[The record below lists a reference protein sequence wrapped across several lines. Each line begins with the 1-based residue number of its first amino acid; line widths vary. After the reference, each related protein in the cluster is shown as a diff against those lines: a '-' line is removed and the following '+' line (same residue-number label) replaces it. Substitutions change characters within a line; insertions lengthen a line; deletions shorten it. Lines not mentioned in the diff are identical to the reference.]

1 MARWH
6 ALLILLS
13 LSVALCVNL
22 KKKVRICGGFFG
34 YLGVEFTVKV
44 SKLDCLG
51 AEYFFWMFGCL
62 GAEYLSAEYF
72 FLCFNNQY

>member
-13 LSVALCVNL
+13 LSVALC
-22 KKKVRICGGFFG
+22 
-34 YLGVEFTVKV
+34 
-44 SKLDCLG
+44 CLG
-51 AEYFFWMFGCL
+51 AEYFFCMFGCL
-62 GAEYLSAEYF
+62 GAEYLGAEYF